1 MTKQSLTQEELSQ
14 LQSLRTTQS
23 QLISSLGETEYQI
36 SLLEEKKQLLKTQV
50 LELEKTNREIGEKLT
65 QKYGSNGV
73 IDIETGEIT
82 IE

>member
-65 QKYGSNGV
+65 QKYGSNGI

>member
-1 MTKQSLTQEELSQ
+1 MVVSL
-14 LQSLRTTQS
+14 
-23 QLISSLGETEYQI
+23 
-36 SLLEEKKQLLKTQV
+36 KKQLLKTQV

>member
-23 QLISSLGETEYQI
+23 QIISSLGETEYQI

-65 QKYGSNGV
+65 QKYGSNGI